1 MKKLVISILIF
12 IVALSSV
19 SASLV
24 AYNDP
29 YYDKDSPFSSPAM
42 LIEKNEV
49 IPFAFSVEAYSAVDY
64 LSYLASPAEALSKAA
79 DYLYER
85 MMNGDE
91 EFWKENYNAIRNA
104 FGFDSANF
112 PNLTASEI
120 TDVEVLELRTYL
132 AESYYGRFT
141 DAHRAHTV
149 LNVLDTTSIFKSGNT
164 PALFSDAVLS
174 LNMYGGAFY
183 DNGFA
188 WTVES
193 NLGFLADTN
202 LLENGS
208 NALAFDI
215 RGNAGYAFN
224 IINPKFSLGVAVE
237 AGVYFENSILST
249 YLLKAR
255 FNNDVLEAFT
265 GSNQPFKLG
274 LGFSL
279 NVGAMYRHNEELAFT
294 LDLTNV
300 AAFRK
305 YTDLYLNDFVNYD
318 GFTSDSDVYYTPMD
332 LIIRAYWDRGPYHLK
347 VEIGDIIN
355 QVIYMNMA
363 PSYTFNF
370 YAIPKVYFSYDI
382 NNDLSVSTG
391 LEYLKLLLGIDYKG
405 FSAEIS
411 CSLDKLGF
419 GITAGYKF

>member
-42 LIEKNEV
+42 LIEKSEV

-85 MMNGDE
+85 MMNGDV
-91 EFWKENYNAIRNA
+91 EFWRENYNAIRNA
-104 FGFDSANF
+104 FDFDRETF
-112 PNLTASEI
+112 PELTASEI
-120 TDVEVLELRTYL
+120 TDVDVLGLRAYL

-141 DAHRAHTV
+141 DAHRASA
-149 LNVLDTTSIFKSGNT
+149 VLDVLDATSIFKSGNA
-164 PALFSDAVLS
+164 PQLYSDAVLS

-193 NLGFLADTN
+193 NLGFLVDTN
-202 LLENGS
+202 LLESGS
-208 NALAFDI
+208 NSLAFDI

-249 YLLKAR
+249 QLLTAR
-255 FNNDVLEAFT
+255 FDDNFIGAF
-265 GSNQPFKLG
+265 SEPFKLG

-279 NVGAMYRHNEELAFT
+279 NLGAMYRHSEELAFT

-305 YTDLYLNDFVNYD
+305 YTNLDLTDFVDFD
-318 GFTSDSDVYYTPMD
+318 GFTSDPNVYYTPMD
-332 LIIRAYWDRGPYHLK
+332 IIVRAYWDRGPYHLK

>member
-1 MKKLVISILIF
+1 MI
-12 IVALSSV
+12 A
-19 SASLV
+19 ASL
-24 AYNDP
+24 
-29 YYDKDSPFSSPAM
+29 
-42 LIEKNEV
+42 
-49 IPFAFSVEAYSAVDY
+49 AF
-64 LSYLASPAEALSKAA
+64 
-79 DYLYER
+79 
-85 MMNGDE
+85 
-91 EFWKENYNAIRNA
+91 
-104 FGFDSANF
+104 
-112 PNLTASEI
+112 LTA
-120 TDVEVLELRTYL
+120 L
-132 AESYYGRFT
+132 AIILWCLAQLPVTRLGM
-141 DAHRAHTV
+141 
-149 LNVLDTTSIFKSGNT
+149 IF
-164 PALFSDAVLS
+164 P
-174 LNMYGGAFY
+174 
-183 DNGFA
+183 
-188 WTVES
+188 
-193 NLGFLADTN
+193 LADTN
-202 LLENGS
+202 LLESGS

-249 YLLKAR
+249 HLLKAR

-279 NVGAMYRHNEELAFT
+279 NLGAMYRHSEELAFT

-305 YTDLYLNDFVNYD
+305 YTNLDLTDFVDFD
-318 GFTSDSDVYYTPMD
+318 GFTSDPNVYYTPMD
-332 LIIRAYWDRGPYHLK
+332 IIVRAYWDRGPYHLR